1 MSNIQKK
8 ISDLPATVG
17 DLTKIAHNIV
27 TTVEEM
33 FRQQDQRN
41 EQKFA
46 TKDDLNGFATKDDLN
61 GFATKD
67 DLKKITKEIKKT
79 GKEILDS
86 NLQLVDELKTARE
99 EQLMLAH
106 QNLRNTNTIEL
117 HELRISTLERKTHS
131 SQAAI

>member
-41 EQKFA
+41 EQK
-46 TKDDLNGFATKDDLN
+46 FATKDDLN

>member
-41 EQKFA
+41 EQK
-46 TKDDLNGFATKDDLN
+46 FATKDDLN

-106 QNLRNTNTIEL
+106 QNLRNTNTIEI